1 MDGFGDDILDFLDEI
16 GSKADKLYLSS
27 LNSKQKSKKSKKVE
41 EEEVEEEEEEK
52 EEDNDDDEEEE
63 EQQQDMSI
71 FDEDVE
77 MFNEKR
83 EKSPSTQSSPT
94 KSVKKEKP
102 TELKT
107 DIYGRTIGEETHK
120 YIPPHLRKRSDKE
133 VEKLSIL
140 RKSVNSL
147 LNKLGDE
154 TLIITMK
161 NIIEI
166 YHSNPQNDVNMILT
180 ELVISGIGNDIKI
193 IQSIVRLYSAIISGV
208 SVYIYLLFII
218 K

>member
-41 EEEVEEEEEEK
+41 EEEVEE
-52 EEDNDDDEEEE
+52 EEEE

-208 SVYIYLLFII
+208 SVYIYIYYLS
-218 K
+218 

>member
-41 EEEVEEEEEEK
+41 EEEVEEEEK
-52 EEDNDDDEEEE
+52 EEDNDEEEEEE

-83 EKSPSTQSSPT
+83 EKSPSTQSSPA

-180 ELVISGIGNDIKI
+180 ELVIAGIGNDIKI

-208 SVYIYLLFII
+208 SVYIYIYYLS
-218 K
+218 

>member
-41 EEEVEEEEEEK
+41 EEEVEEEEKEK
-52 EEDNDDDEEEE
+52 DNDEEEEEE

-83 EKSPSTQSSPT
+83 EKSPSTQSLPT

-180 ELVISGIGNDIKI
+180 ELVIAGIGNDIKI

-208 SVYIYLLFII
+208 SVYIYIYYLS
-218 K
+218 